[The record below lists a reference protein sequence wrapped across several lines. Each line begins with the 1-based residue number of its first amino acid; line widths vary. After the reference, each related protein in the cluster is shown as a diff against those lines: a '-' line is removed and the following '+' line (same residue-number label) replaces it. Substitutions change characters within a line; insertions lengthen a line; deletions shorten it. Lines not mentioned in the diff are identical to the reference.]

1 MSFTVV
7 PLHNLNLATGTTVP
21 FGNGLVLQDVPQWV
35 KDDTSYLADINL
47 NDRQETLDAKHAF
60 VAEYEAEAIGEPDPN
75 WKGTKP
81 KSIQDV
87 KFQSAMLANL
97 ALWLRQPSPVCFTVG
112 FHALSRPVPDQAE
125 KVQIILQAP
134 ADPPLYCHPNDLHNP
149 VKVNHLVKAGE
160 LHVVLSTVPRKNA
173 VWAAL
178 RAIWAA
184 LTSYQPDYRYP
195 LFWQGL
201 ESLFGAD
208 DDSRGISQR
217 LRDRI
222 SILLG
227 DSAATRQALCE
238 KVRAC
243 YKTRSEIVHGRWEE
257 GPELE
262 KLMGDTE
269 AIVRTVMRHLLE
281 KPGMLETFI
290 SAHRDSFLE
299 EWVQSKS
306 LDPPPFPK

>member
-7 PLHNLNLATGTTVP
+7 PLHNLDLATSTTVP
-21 FGNGLVLQDVPQWV
+21 FGNGFVLQDVPQWV
-35 KDDTSYLADINL
+35 KDDTSFLADINR
-47 NDRQETLDAKHAF
+47 NDREATLDAKHAF
-60 VAEYEAEAIGEPDPN
+60 VAEYEAEALGQPDPN

-81 KSIQDV
+81 KSIQDL

-97 ALWLRQPSPVCFTVG
+97 ALWLRQPSPVCFAVG

-125 KVQIILQAP
+125 KVQILLQAQ
-134 ADPPLYCHPNDLHNP
+134 DHPPLYCHPRDLHNP
-149 VKVNHLVKAGE
+149 VKANHVVKAGE

-208 DDSRGISQR
+208 DDSGKISRR

-222 SILLG
+222 SIFLG
-227 DSAATRQALCE
+227 DSAATQQTLRE

-269 AIVRTVMRHLLE
+269 AIVRTVVRHLLE
-281 KPGMLETFI
+281 KPGMLKTFI
-290 SAHRDSFLE
+290 SAQRDSFLE

-306 LDPPPFPK
+306 LDPPTFPI

>member
-7 PLHNLNLATGTTVP
+7 PLHSLNLPTGTTVP
-21 FGNGLVLQDVPQWV
+21 FGNGFVLQDVPEWV
-35 KDDTSYLADINL
+35 KEDKYILADIDRK
-47 NDRQETLDAKHAF
+47 DRQATLDARHAL

-75 WKGTKP
+75 WQGKKP
-81 KSIQDV
+81 KSIQDL

-97 ALWLRQPSPVCFTVG
+97 ALWLRQPSRVCFTVG
-112 FHALSRPVPDQAE
+112 FHALSRSIPDQTARIPIILEVPDH
-125 KVQIILQAP
+125 
-134 ADPPLYCHPNDLHNP
+134 PPLYCHPNDLHNP
-149 VKVNHLVKAGE
+149 VSVNHLVKAGA
-160 LHVVLSTVPRKNA
+160 LHVILSSVPRKNA

-208 DDSRGISQR
+208 DNSWGITRR
-217 LRDRI
+217 LCDRI
-222 SILLG
+222 SFSLA
-227 DSAATRQALCE
+227 DN
-238 KVRAC
+238 KVTQQQLFDKVKAC

-257 GPELE
+257 GPEIELV
-262 KLMGDTE
+262 MADTE
-269 AIVRTVMRHLLE
+269 GIVRTVVRHLLE